1 VPTTTFDTVVFDFD
15 KTCEDVI
22 KHYETLGGV
31 ILSKENIK
39 FFFNST
45 IYGGGYST
53 WLDKLRN
60 VTVKSLRR
68 SNDNGILNQKP
79 KFEKIDAEGCPS

>member
-22 KHYETLGGV
+22 KHYETLCGV

-45 IYGGGYST
+45 IMEEVYST

-60 VTVKSLRR
+60 VRCEKFGYELKDIPTEGYK
-68 SNDNGILNQKP
+68 NQI
-79 KFEKIDAEGCPS
+79 FCEI

>member
-1 VPTTTFDTVVFDFD
+1 LGFRDADMVKGPVYFEVLVYNGVPTTTFDTVVFDFD

-22 KHYETLGGV
+22 KHMRRYGV
-31 ILSKENIK
+31 LSKENIK

-53 WLDKLRN
+53 
-60 VTVKSLRR
+60 
-68 SNDNGILNQKP
+68 G
-79 KFEKIDAEGCPS
+79 